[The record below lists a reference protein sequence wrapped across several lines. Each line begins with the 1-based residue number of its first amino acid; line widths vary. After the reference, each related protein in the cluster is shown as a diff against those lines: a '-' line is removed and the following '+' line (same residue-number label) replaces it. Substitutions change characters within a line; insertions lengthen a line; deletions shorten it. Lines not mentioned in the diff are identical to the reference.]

1 MDQRLERILPR
12 VQKPARYTGGE
23 YNAVIKDKAEINI
36 RFALCFPDTYE
47 IGMSNLGCRI
57 LYGVMNQE
65 PDIWCERSF
74 APWGDM
80 EAEMRKAE
88 IPLYALESG
97 DPLAQFD
104 AITKIAAEGPGV
116 IVGRCA
122 DYVLKDRPGVT
133 HIFIYASEERRI
145 ARIMRV
151 EKVDREHARELI
163 RKTDRQRRSYYN
175 FFADGNWGMRSNYD
189 LMLRTDGR
197 RPEDV
202 ADIIIAFAKMRADG

>member
-1 MDQRLERILPR
+1 MKNR
-12 VQKPARYTGGE
+12 VITISREFGSGGRTIGKKVAQALGIPCYDSELLQKIAVESGFNENYIKDAGE
-23 YNAVIKDKAEINI
+23 YAPSGFLSAAFSHRGFGPTNADYLWEIQYKIITELAE
-36 RFALCFPDTYE
+36 
-47 IGMSNLGCRI
+47 
-57 LYGVMNQE
+57 Q
-65 PDIWCERSF
+65 
-74 APWGDM
+74 
-80 EAEMRKAE
+80 
-88 IPLYALESG
+88 
-97 DPLAQFD
+97 
-104 AITKIAAEGPGV
+104 GPCV